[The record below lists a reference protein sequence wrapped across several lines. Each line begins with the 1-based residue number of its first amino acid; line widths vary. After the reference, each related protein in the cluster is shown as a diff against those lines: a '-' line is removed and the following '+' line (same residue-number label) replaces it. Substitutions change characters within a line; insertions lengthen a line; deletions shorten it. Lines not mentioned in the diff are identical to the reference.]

1 MASPFA
7 KYQSEQVQQIAPG
20 FVEAYGRAGASIG
33 QGIAAVGAGIAAR
46 DDRLKEEAK
55 LKGSLAPYLAKDKA
69 KVEAGVKFGSLIKNP
84 DGTVSINPESPNKDM
99 FDTSAI
105 EFYNQ
110 TGGDINKMEGSDLT
124 KFAAS
129 FESKKKIEAM
139 ERETETSKVELDYKR
154 AQTNKLNTDARLAE
168 WEMGTTSTALGAMG
182 FGNTPYTAGGSVIPS
197 VQGSPAA
204 PGAVVTPNLSSYT
217 GTGSSL
223 DTNGLPTYS
232 ADKAF
237 KASLARID
245 AIGKRGSVSGGNF
258 SKPDTTA
265 PAVTKAVV
273 DGGNFSAPTR
283 EGQLASLIAKA
294 EASEK
299 VAPFPKRVEQG
310 ETSEEYDAWVAA
322 SNEWTKNYG
331 DTHIPTGSPKTARRV
346 ELDFNAANPVERAA
360 QPATE
365 AAPAVS
371 SALTAGTTP
380 TPAPAPAAEVPPV
393 ATQAETPAVA
403 APVEAPALPSV
414 EQVAT
419 EVQANVQKL
428 TVQRAAIA
436 KIRDDKLSA
445 MTINNEANRART
457 VIPLSKTE
465 LGSALQ
471 SYHTTMVE
479 QVRKFYDNQIS
490 DVDSNIK
497 LEESRLTTA
506 KAAAAAI
513 KGKADTGR
521 AVATEGRAVAA
532 EERAKVTAKE
542 TQRAAARQVVE
553 ESRTDLALYPQAGPF
568 VHIGRQM
575 IVKGKE
581 PSKLGVN
588 GLTDAKARSDV
599 NELADGW
606 IKSTDFILG
615 MDDTLS
621 ERESM
626 SDQDYFARMRLTT
639 KNLNNWAEAEL
650 QQIFG
655 VATFRKAIVS
665 GGNFSDSD
673 RIFVQR
679 AIAYLN
685 SLDPINNQDV
695 YKAQIDALA
704 GFVDNMYRKGL
715 NAYGMKFDPEAL
727 EAQAVDLE
735 KDGEPEAAEFI
746 REQSEAGKKFMSRF
760 NIDYKKNKVFDPE
773 AVDAARKILWN
784 ALPASQKVDGQIKD
798 SAPRSK

>member
-7 KYQSEQVQQIAPG
+7 KYQSEQVQQMAPG
-20 FVEAYGRAGASIG
+20 FVEAYAKSGAAIG
-33 QGIAAVGAGIAAR
+33 QGLQQAGSAVAQGIVASDA
-46 DDRLKEEAK
+46 RLKEEAK

-110 TGGDINKMEGSDLT
+110 TGGDINKMEGTDLT

-139 ERETETSKVELDYKR
+139 ERETETNKVELDYKR

-182 FGNTPYTAGGSVIPS
+182 FGNTPYSAGGSVIPS

-204 PGAVVTPNLSSYT
+204 PGAVVTPNFSSYT
-217 GTGSSL
+217 GTGNSL

-232 ADKAF
+232 ADNSF

-245 AIGKRGSVSGGNF
+245 AIGRKGSVAGGNFSAPDISVPAVTAPAGSKAVVTGGNFSATASAAEVAIETGAMPETKATVSGGNF
-258 SKPDTTA
+258 S
-265 PAVTKAVV
+265 
-273 DGGNFSAPTR
+273 
-283 EGQLASLIAKA
+283 A
-294 EASEK
+294 E
-299 VAPFPKRVEQG
+299 
-310 ETSEEYDAWVAA
+310 
-322 SNEWTKNYG
+322 
-331 DTHIPTGSPKTARRV
+331 
-346 ELDFNAANPVERAA
+346 
-360 QPATE
+360 
-365 AAPAVS
+365 APAVS

-380 TPAPAPAAEVPPV
+380 TPAAAAPAAVVDQTPV
-393 ATQAETPAVA
+393 APAAPAAAATPAK
-403 APVEAPALPSV
+403 APALPSV

-428 TVQRAAIA
+428 TVQRAAVA
-436 KIRDDKLSA
+436 KIRDEKVSA
-445 MTINNEANRART
+445 MTIKNEADRART
-457 VIPLSKTE
+457 VIPLKKTE

-471 SYHTTMVE
+471 SYQNTMVE
-479 QVRKFYDNQIS
+479 QVRKFYDSQIS
-490 DVDSNIK
+490 DIDSNIK

-506 KAAAAAI
+506 KAASAAV
-513 KGKADTGR
+513 KSKADT
-521 AVATEGRAVAA
+521 GRAVAA
-532 EERAKVTAKE
+532 EERAVVTAAEAK
-542 TQRAAARQVVE
+542 RAAARQVVE
-553 ESRTDLALYPQAGPF
+553 ESRTDLALYVQAGPF

-575 IVKGKE
+575 IIAGKE
-581 PSKLGVN
+581 PSRLGIN

-599 NELADGW
+599 AELADGW

-615 MDDTLS
+615 MDDTLA

-639 KNLNNWAEAEL
+639 KNLNNWAEGEL

-673 RIFVQR
+673 RVFVQR
-679 AIAYLN
+679 AISYLN
-685 SLDPINNQDV
+685 SLDPINDKNV

-715 NAYGMKFDPEAL
+715 NAYAMKFDPESL
-727 EAQAVDLE
+727 EKQAVTLE
-735 KDGEPEAAEFI
+735 KDGEPEAADFI
-746 REQSEAGKKFMSRF
+746 REQAEAGKKFMNRF
-760 NIDYKKNKVFDPE
+760 SIDYKKNKVFDPD

-784 ALPASQKVDGQIKD
+784 ALPITQKIGIND
-798 SAPRSK
+798 SAPK

>member
-1 MASPFA
+1 MAFQ
-7 KYQSEQVQQIAPG
+7 KYQSEQVQQLAPG
-20 FVEAYGRAGASIG
+20 FVEAYGNAGRSIG
-33 QGIAAVGAGIAAR
+33 QGLQALGSGIAGGITGR
-46 DDRLKEEAK
+46 DARLKEEAK

-105 EFYNQ
+105 DFYNQ
-110 TGGDINKMEGSDLT
+110 TGGDINKMEGTDLT

-139 ERETETSKVELDYKR
+139 ERETETNKVELDYKR
-154 AQTNKLNTDARLAE
+154 AQTAKLLTDAKLAE

-182 FGNTPYTAGGSVIPS
+182 FANTPYSASGSVIPS

-204 PGAVVTPNLSSYT
+204 PGAVVTPNLTSYT
-217 GTGSSL
+217 GTGTGL

-232 ADKAF
+232 ADNSF

-245 AIGKRGSVSGGNF
+245 SIAKRGYVTGGNLPA
-258 SKPDTTA
+258 SNTSVPAATA
-265 PAVTKAVV
+265 PAEDPAEDPALAVPPASPEEMAARTK
-273 DGGNFSAPTR
+273 NELSAFNKADAAA
-283 EGQLASLIAKA
+283 LAAAANRIGMSERDLAAAAKGMGMT
-294 EASEK
+294 
-299 VAPFPKRVEQG
+299 PKEYAQNYLG
-310 ETSEEYDAWVAA
+310 ET
-322 SNEWTKNYG
+322 
-331 DTHIPTGSPKTARRV
+331 
-346 ELDFNAANPVERAA
+346 
-360 QPATE
+360 PATPAK

-380 TPAPAPAAEVPPV
+380 TPAAEAPAAAAAVDQTPV
-393 ATQAETPAVA
+393 APMAPAADATPAK
-403 APVEAPALPSV
+403 APALPSV

-428 TVQRAAIA
+428 TIQRAAIA
-436 KIRDDKLSA
+436 KTRDEKVHE
-445 MTINNEANRART
+445 MTIKNEATRART
-457 VIPLSKTE
+457 VIPLKKTE

-471 SYHTTMVE
+471 SYQNTMVE
-479 QVRKFYDNQIS
+479 QVRKYYDSQIS
-490 DVDSNIK
+490 DIDSSIK

-506 KAAAAAI
+506 KAAAAAA
-513 KGKADTGR
+513 KSKADTGR
-521 AVATEGRAVAA
+521 AVAAEGRAVAA
-532 EERAKVTAKE
+532 EERAVVTAAESK
-542 TQRAAARQVVE
+542 RAAARQVVE
-553 ESRTDLALYPQAGPF
+553 EGRTDLALYPQSGPF

-575 IVKGKE
+575 IVGGKE
-581 PSKLGVN
+581 PSRLGIN

-599 NELADGW
+599 SELADGW

-615 MDDTLS
+615 MDDTLA

-639 KNLNNWAEAEL
+639 KNLNNWAEGEL

-673 RIFVQR
+673 RVFVQR

-685 SLDPINNQDV
+685 SLDPINDKEV

-715 NAYGMKFDPEAL
+715 NAYGMKFDPESL
-727 EAQAVDLE
+727 EKQAVALE

-746 REQSEAGKKFMSRF
+746 REQAEAGKKFMSRF
-760 NIDYKKNKVFDPE
+760 SIDYKKNKVFDPD
-773 AVDAARKILWN
+773 AVDAARRILWN
-784 ALPASQKVDGQIKD
+784 ALPVTQKVGIDG
-798 SAPRSK
+798 SAPKSK